1 MPAPEITGP
10 ADLALLFSLLHD
22 GVVAEAVRDGD
33 DLALRVEIRY
43 LTQRIAPSF
52 TFFHV
57 RLHGVADV
65 TFDPW
70 PKAADA
76 AAETWRDVPQI
87 FSPPLDILE
96 GAAAGDGVAVHC
108 NQPAREAPHCGGTLR
123 LRAAAASVTDEA
135 GARYDLAALKALA
148 DEYWDDWRTRHG
160 RPARPTP

>member
-1 MPAPEITGP
+1 MPTPEITGP

-22 GVVAEAVRDGD
+22 GVVTEALRDGD

-52 TFFHV
+52 TCFRV
-57 RLHGVADV
+57 RIRGVTDV

-76 AAETWRDVPQI
+76 AAETWRDVRQI

-96 GAAAGDGVAVHC
+96 GVAVGGVVAVHC
-108 NQPAREAPHCGGTLR
+108 NQPTREAPHCGGTLR
-123 LRAAAASVTDEA
+123 LRAAGASVTDEA

-148 DEYWDDWRTRHG
+148 DGYWDDWRARQG
-160 RPARPTP
+160 RPAGPTS